1 MKTPT
6 IDRELRARIDA
17 FVTEISSLVKIS
29 ALEAVH
35 EALGSTLG
43 ASASAGAP
51 AASAAPAK
59 RGPGRPPKAAGAV
72 ARRKAGKRTP
82 EDVLSTAATVL
93 AHIKANPGQRLEEI
107 GKGVGM
113 PTKDLKLPI
122 QKLFDQKT
130 ISTKGVKRG
139 TKYFAK

>member
-1 MKTPT
+1 MKTPS

-17 FVTEISSLVKIS
+17 FVNEISSLVKIS

-43 ASASAGAP
+43 VGSNASAP
-51 AASAAPAK
+51 APAK
-59 RGPGRPPKAAGAV
+59 RGPGRPPKAAGAGT
-72 ARRKAGKRTP
+72 RRKAGKRSP

-122 QKLFDQKT
+122 QKLFDQKS